1 MLGRTLGLGVLVLL
15 VVEGVWKTVVVDPT
29 VVVVVVVVVDVT
41 VVDFVV
47 MVVVEM
53 VDG

>member
-1 MLGRTLGLGVLVLL
+1 MLGRTLGLCVLVLL

-29 VVVVVVVVVDVT
+29 VVVVVVVVDVT
-41 VVDFVV
+41 IVDFVV

-53 VDG
+53 VDS

>member
-1 MLGRTLGLGVLVLL
+1 MLVLL

-41 VVDFVV
+41 IVDFVV
-47 MVVVEM
+47 VAAVEM

>member
-1 MLGRTLGLGVLVLL
+1 MLVLL

-29 VVVVVVVVVDVT
+29 VVVVVVVAVDVT
-41 VVDFVV
+41 MVVFVV
-47 MVVVEM
+47 TVVAEM

>member
-1 MLGRTLGLGVLVLL
+1 MLVLL

-29 VVVVVVVVVDVT
+29 VVVVVAVDVT
-41 VVDFVV
+41 MVVFVV
-47 MVVVEM
+47 TVVAEM